1 MWTLVLVGAIVFYPT
16 LLLIATFSAYFVE
29 WGPVL
34 TLVRVR
40 TNLLGMLVLNILWW
54 HFRCT
59 VVLLEEG
66 IETWAAFVLL
76 D

>member
-1 MWTLVLVGAIVFYPT
+1 MLVGAVVFYPA
-16 LLLIATFSAYFVE
+16 LLLIATFGAYSVE

-34 TLVRVR
+34 TLMRAR
-40 TNLLGMLVLNILWW
+40 TKLLGMLLVLDILWW
-54 HFRCT
+54 NFRCT
-59 VVLLEEG
+59 GVLLEEG